1 MRITDVESMMEVVTF
16 FFIAEISRLFYQK
29 KKTSSNIKK
38 ISQLYLTGG
47 REPNLLTTEK

>member
-29 KKTSSNIKK
+29 KKPVATSKRSVSYI
-38 ISQLYLTGG
+38 
-47 REPNLLTTEK
+47 

>member
-1 MRITDVESMMEVVTF
+1 MEVVTF

-29 KKTSSNIKK
+29 KKKTSNNIKK

-47 REPNLLTTEK
+47 RETNLLTTEK